1 MLCRLTKTLGAI
13 AVMIGLASP
22 ESESLLIPIV
32 MLIVGAGL
40 LWISMGTEP
49 KKGGTK

>member
-1 MLCRLTKTLGAI
+1 MLCRLTKTIGTI

-22 ESESLLIPIV
+22 ESESLLIPVV

>member
-1 MLCRLTKTLGAI
+1 MFCRLTKTLGTI

-32 MLIVGAGL
+32 MLATGAVL
-40 LWISMGTEP
+40 LWISFGTET
-49 KKGGTK
+49 KKGGAR